1 MTSPFEWTLVEAAS
15 ALAAG
20 EISSRELTRACLDRA
35 TAWQG
40 PVNAFIAIEADRALA
55 AADRADAARARGEN
69 LGPLHGAPLA
79 HKDMYDREGRVT
91 SCGSKIRA
99 RHVATAT
106 ATVLERLDAAG
117 AVDLGRLNMSEFAL
131 GPTGLNAHFGRAR
144 NPWRPERVAGGSSS
158 GAGAAVAAGLAYGA
172 LGSDTGGSIRLPAA
186 LCGVAGLKPTQGR
199 VSRFGAMPLSASQ
212 DCVGPL
218 APSVADVALIY
229 SVIAGRDARDPTSST
244 RPVIAPARRDS
255 LKGVRI
261 GAPTAF
267 YDEDVDPEVADAIA
281 ASRVKLK
288 DLGAEIVAIDLP
300 DQTRFAEL
308 ANAVAMTEAASVHA
322 DWLRDRRQD
331 YGEQVGARLMQGLVI
346 PGVAYLRA
354 LQARS
359 VLLEEFVAA
368 AFARCD
374 ALHVPVL
381 PFAPPRSA
389 DVDVGASPAM
399 PGIVAG
405 LTRFTRPFSYL
416 GLPALAQRIGFTASG
431 LPLSMQLVGR
441 PFAEHRLLE
450 IGMVYERSEPGRP
463 LPALPTPDGA
473 H

>member
-1 MTSPFEWTLVEAAS
+1 
-15 ALAAG
+15 
-20 EISSRELTRACLDRA
+20 
-35 TAWQG
+35 
-40 PVNAFIAIEADRALA
+40 
-55 AADRADAARARGEN
+55 
-69 LGPLHGAPLA
+69 
-79 HKDMYDREGRVT
+79 
-91 SCGSKIRA
+91 
-99 RHVATAT
+99 
-106 ATVLERLDAAG
+106 
-117 AVDLGRLNMSEFAL
+117 
-131 GPTGLNAHFGRAR
+131 
-144 NPWRPERVAGGSSS
+144 
-158 GAGAAVAAGLAYGA
+158 
-172 LGSDTGGSIRLPAA
+172 